1 VLGLYSPIECSEQD
15 GVTPAFRPFKAVQ
28 GQATGQSVL
37 SSRDLI
43 THTMIC
49 FEDAM
54 RVDVLGLEAMGQ
66 TAGYL

>member
-1 VLGLYSPIECSEQD
+1 M
-15 GVTPAFRPFKAVQ
+15 
-28 GQATGQSVL
+28 L

-49 FEDAM
+49 IEDAM
-54 RVDVLGLEAMGQ
+54 RVDVLGVDVLGLEAIGQ

>member
-1 VLGLYSPIECSEQD
+1 
-15 GVTPAFRPFKAVQ
+15 
-28 GQATGQSVL
+28 VL

-49 FEDAM
+49 IEDAM
-54 RVDVLGLEAMGQ
+54 RVDVLGVDVLGVDVLGLEAIGQ